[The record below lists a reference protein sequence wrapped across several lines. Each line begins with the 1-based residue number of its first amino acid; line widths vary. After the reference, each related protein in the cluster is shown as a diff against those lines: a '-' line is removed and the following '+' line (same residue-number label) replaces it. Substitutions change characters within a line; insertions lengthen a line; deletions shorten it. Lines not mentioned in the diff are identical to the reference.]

1 MAGSD
6 DDIERLLREVDSAL
20 GSGSGGSPGR
30 GSASSGGAVQPAA
43 SKPAA
48 RSAGAAG
55 GREPLAAGLP
65 RATAIGAAWGVGVG
79 GLFFVL
85 PFVHSVSGG
94 LGAFV
99 AAFSVSFLGRLR
111 R

>member
-20 GSGSGGSPGR
+20 GSGSGGGPGR